1 MKHILN
7 LLINFRLPLDE
18 LPEEKKKTQN
28 NNPIIKLVGEP
39 PALQTPGPELQV
51 SQSPQQEKPKVEYL
65 L

>member
-1 MKHILN
+1 MN
-7 LLINFRLPLDE
+7 YQRE
-18 LPEEKKKTQN
+18 KKTQN